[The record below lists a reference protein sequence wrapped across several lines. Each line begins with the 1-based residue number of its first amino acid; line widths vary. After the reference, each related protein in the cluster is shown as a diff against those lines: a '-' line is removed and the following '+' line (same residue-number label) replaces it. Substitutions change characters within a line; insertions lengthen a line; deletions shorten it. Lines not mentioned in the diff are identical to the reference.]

1 MLECW
6 AGLFV
11 VAWGAFG
18 CAGQKVEPQVA
29 SSAAQVNYA
38 MDYPAA
44 LQSSANDYVNTEG
57 DVRRITTDFPKYPD
71 QLKDPPWP
79 IVQNVVNRA
88 DEAGRSA
95 AYVDAR
101 HDFEQTRDFFTE
113 EKDEITRKVAGSA
126 QYAVK
131 KKECSQCE
139 VDVGPAVAS
148 SLRDAVDKQLEK
160 RLRAHN
166 DAHLLIDRYRESLGK
181 ANATALE
188 KQADDIST
196 ASYATFIRSVEIKV
210 RATRLLDEANQIKKT
225 LDQGIADERAFQAE
239 PGRKEGDK
247 KASNERIAKMED
259 GKVRIEAA
267 IPPLQN
273 LVKEIDQRSQA
284 MTKEYNDA
292 LEALKKAIAAKS
304 APK

>member
-1 MLECW
+1 MLGGW
-6 AGLFV
+6 ASLFV
-11 VAWGAFG
+11 VAVGSVG

-44 LQSSANDYVNTEG
+44 LQASANDYVNTEG
-57 DVRRITTDFPKYPD
+57 EVRRITTDFPKYPD

-79 IVQNVVNRA
+79 LVQNVVSRA
-88 DEAGRSA
+88 DEAGRST
-95 AYVDAR
+95 AYVEAR
-101 HDFEQTRDFFTE
+101 RDFEETHDFFTQ
-113 EKDEITRKVAGSA
+113 EKDEISRKVAGSA
-126 QYAVK
+126 QYVLK
-131 KKECSQCE
+131 KKECGQCDA
-139 VDVGPAVAS
+139 DVGPAVAS
-148 SLRDAVDKQLEK
+148 SLREAVDKQLEK

-166 DAHLLIDRYRESLGK
+166 DAHLLIERYRESLGK

-188 KQADDIST
+188 KQADDISA
-196 ASYATFIRSVEIKV
+196 ASYATSIRAVELKV

-225 LDQGIADERAFQAE
+225 LDQGVADERAFQAE

-259 GKVRIEAA
+259 GKVRIEQAVPA
-267 IPPLQN
+267 LQN
-273 LVKEIDQRSQA
+273 LVKEIDQRNQA
-284 MTKEYNDA
+284 MSKEYNDA

-304 APK
+304 ASK